1 MRVALGPAAKEASS
15 SVGVGEA
22 QGEPG
27 GDSGGD
33 GGGDGGADGGADG
46 GGAYS
51 STACLRIGVGHA
63 PCMATHSAPA
73 AQPLRSA
80 APTSSGSCTYLLGV
94 RVRVRVRVRI
104 EFWLG

>member
-1 MRVALGPAAKEASS
+1 MRVAPGPAAQEASS
-15 SVGVGEA
+15 SVGGGEA
-22 QGEPG
+22 QGEP
-27 GDSGGD
+27 GGD
-33 GGGDGGADGGADG
+33 GGGDGGADGGAVG

-80 APTSSGSCTYLLGV
+80 APTSSGCCTYLLGV
-94 RVRVRVRVRI
+94 RVRVRDLGFGLGI
-104 EFWLG
+104 EFGLG